1 MSIGEVCRRKQMMYE
16 AKRDTQRGVMA
27 ENKLS
32 LIKKNEAFKLFA
44 SDFPNLK
51 VSQMLNITYPEVIHL
66 RISYERRCK
75 K

>member
-1 MSIGEVCRRKQMMYE
+1 MSIRDVCRRKEMMYS
-16 AKRDTQRGVMA
+16 AARDTQRGIMA
-27 ENKLS
+27 GNKLS
-32 LIKKNEAFKLFA
+32 ENKKDEAFKLFA
-44 SDFPNLK
+44 SGLGNSK